1 MSIPI
6 NSQCIQCLLDRN
18 IRTAKALG
26 GDDATLTAFTT
37 ELMGLIIDAPA
48 AAPSTWVVPGIAE
61 LFTQYSGL
69 GEDRFLEE
77 KQESNRFVMER
88 LAHIRALVENQPD
101 PLYAGLQYAVL
112 GNYIDFSA
120 LHGEVSLD
128 TLDELLKQGSDI
140 ALDRTVYDR
149 FRADLASG
157 KRLLYLTDNAGE
169 IGFDRICAEQIHKAY
184 PHMEITFCVKGGP
197 ANNDA
202 TRADAEAVGVPF
214 PVIDNGNRIPGTQ
227 LDRCNKETLHAMAES
242 DVILSKGQANVE
254 TLWGC
259 GYNIYYAFLV
269 KCQIFI
275 DLFRQKKL
283 TPMLVREKDYTM

>member
-6 NSQCIQCLLDRN
+6 NSRCIQCLLDRN
-18 IRTAKALG
+18 IKTAKALG
-26 GDDATLTAFTT
+26 SDDATLTAFTK

-48 AAPSTWVVPGIAE
+48 DAPSTWVVPGIAE
-61 LFTQYSGL
+61 LFTRYYGL

-88 LAHIRALVENQPD
+88 LAHIRALVEDQPD

-128 TLDELLKQGSDI
+128 TLDKLLKQGSDI

-169 IGFDRICAEQIHKAY
+169 IGFDRICAEQIQKAY

-202 TRADAEAVGVPF
+202 TRADAEAVGIPF

-227 LDRCNKETLHAMAES
+227 LDRCNKATRRAMEES

-254 TLWGC
+254 TLLGC